1 MAGIPARPGAYVNP
15 FSGSLVSG
23 GRIDEGLDPTIRGP
37 IRAVGDAVVETVT
50 HFSGFGTYV
59 AYRLLNGPK
68 AGQRIFIAEAIV
80 PHVRTGQRVKAGQVI
95 ATGTGAIETG
105 WAGGPRGAF
114 LPVANKAQGG
124 SYTEGKVT
132 AAGRDFLQFML
143 GLGTNPGPGGKP
155 GGGGGVAGAAGAVA
169 GAASDAAGAVAGAAG
184 AVAGAPGAVA
194 GAVGGAAEAEATRLV
209 KAMVN
214 VVWNAATTP
223 KPGQAASPAVKA
235 VVSVVL
241 VAGGVGLL
249 VIGIN
254 RAVGGGP
261 GRLVKSAAGVTA
273 RATAMAAVAA
283 PK

>member
-59 AYRLLNGPK
+59 AYRLLTGPK
-68 AGQRIFIAEAIV
+68 AGQRIFISEGIV
-80 PHVRTGQRVKAGQVI
+80 PHVRAGQRVKAGQVI

-124 SYTEGKVT
+124 DYTEGKVT

-155 GGGGGVAGAAGAVA
+155 GSGGGVTGAVSGAAGAV
-169 GAASDAAGAVAGAAG
+169 GDAAGAA
-184 AVAGAPGAVA
+184 A
-194 GAVGGAAEAEATRLV
+194 GAVGGAAD
-209 KAMVN
+209 
-214 VVWNAATTP
+214 AAA
-223 KPGQAASPAVKA
+223 GAVGGVAGDAASAAVNAIWDAIAPNASKA
-235 VVSVVL
+235 ALYVVL
-241 VAGGVGLL
+241 VGGGVFLL
-249 VIGIN
+249 VAGI
-254 RAVGGGP
+254 
-261 GRLVKSAAGVTA
+261 A
-273 RATAMAAVAA
+273 RATGAHPVAATADRAKAAAKTAAEIGAVAA
-283 PK
+283 